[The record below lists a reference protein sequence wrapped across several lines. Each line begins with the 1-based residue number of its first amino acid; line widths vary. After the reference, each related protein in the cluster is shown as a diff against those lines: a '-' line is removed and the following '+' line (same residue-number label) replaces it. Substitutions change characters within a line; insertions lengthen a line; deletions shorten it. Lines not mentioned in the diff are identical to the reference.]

1 VFKLNTG
8 FGLKG
13 SKMTKES
20 IWDTPITPPVQE
32 EPKPEEKN
40 LSQIMADIPDSP
52 DQSQIE
58 TWKQQHGEVFCS
70 GFSPL
75 EMYIFRPLTR
85 VEFVQMQTVMQSPD
99 NQLTQLEIEEQIVQ
113 RCLLWGSNDG
123 MLSLQTKAGSLTTL
137 HEQILQ
143 NSNFINPAMA
153 SALVMK
159 L

>member
-1 VFKLNTG
+1 
-8 FGLKG
+8 
-13 SKMTKES
+13 MTQNES
-20 IWDTPITPPVQE
+20 IWDAPVVEQKQE
-32 EPKPEEKN
+32 EPKEEEKN
-40 LSQIMADIPDSP
+40 LSQIMADIPGSP

-58 TWKQQHGEVFCS
+58 AWKQQHGEIFCS

-75 EMYIFRPLTR
+75 EMYVFRPLTR
-85 VEFVQMQTVMQSPD
+85 VEFVQIQTVMQSPD
-99 NQLTQLEIEEQIVQ
+99 NQLTQLDLEEQIVN
-113 RCLLWGSNDG
+113 RCVLWFSDEGKIA
-123 MLSLQTKAGSLTTL
+123 LQNKAGSFTTL